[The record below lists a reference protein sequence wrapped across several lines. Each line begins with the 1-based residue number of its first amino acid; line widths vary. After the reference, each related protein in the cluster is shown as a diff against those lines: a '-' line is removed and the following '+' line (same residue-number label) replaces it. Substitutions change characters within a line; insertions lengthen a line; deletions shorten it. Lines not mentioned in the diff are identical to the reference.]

1 VRLAVKQSP
10 NTTASFVHLVQKHF
24 FDHTLFHRIA
34 PGFVIQGGD
43 PTQSGEGGPGYSTV
57 DKPAPATKYVHGTV
71 AMAKTQSEPP
81 GTGGSQFFIVTAADA
96 GLPPDYAV
104 LGHVVKGI
112 GVVDRIGR
120 LGDAREVPIEPV
132 VIERATVDSSG

>member
-1 VRLAVKQSP
+1 
-10 NTTASFVHLVQKHF
+10 
-24 FDHTLFHRIA
+24 
-34 PGFVIQGGD
+34 
-43 PTQSGEGGPGYSTV
+43 
-57 DKPAPATKYVHGTV
+57 
-71 AMAKTQSEPP
+71 MAKTQSDPP

-96 GLPPDYAV
+96 GLSSPTQPAAYAV